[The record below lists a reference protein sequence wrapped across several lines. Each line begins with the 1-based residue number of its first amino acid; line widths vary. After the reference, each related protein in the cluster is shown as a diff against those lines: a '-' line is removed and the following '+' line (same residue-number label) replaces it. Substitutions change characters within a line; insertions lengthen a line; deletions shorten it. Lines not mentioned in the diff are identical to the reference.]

1 MADKIEQQTEKME
14 NLKKM
19 FSHAPGNEENK
30 VLRESFEELLKFI
43 KDNPKPAADSS
54 REKVEE
60 YARMLLNRLDAV
72 ERNSYIYADAKE
84 GASPG
89 EEKERPAGV
98 KECGDFAK
106 EQKELLLAD
115 MKKRG
120 LIGANDD
127 VDSLRNVLATNKMMD
142 SFKALQQMKELPSD
156 EKGKREILNL
166 AADIIVGRVVSGDN
180 TAGQKMLEEYGI
192 IGVKR
197 KVALNKDFQRYLENC
212 ITNKEMTGKQLAEEL
227 TGDKVMPK
235 VKSVK
240 TDMEKENAQSAK
252 TPKSPHIGK

>member
-1 MADKIEQQTEKME
+1 MAQ
-14 NLKKM
+14 KK
-19 FSHAPGNEENK
+19 ET
-30 VLRESFEELLKFI
+30 
-43 KDNPKPAADSS
+43 
-54 REKVEE
+54 
-60 YARMLLNRLDAV
+60 
-72 ERNSYIYADAKE
+72 AKK
-84 GASPG
+84 ASTAKRK
-89 EEKERPAGV
+89 EEKALETVTVELPEGV
-98 KECGDFAK
+98 MLE
-106 EQKELLLAD
+106 
-115 MKKRG
+115 
-120 LIGANDD
+120 
-127 VDSLRNVLATNKMMD
+127 
-142 SFKALQQMKELPSD
+142 MKELPSD

-240 TDMEKENAQSAK
+240 TDLEKENAQK